1 MSQSQMTRTMMNGQ
15 PAVTQPEPEVEV
27 RVTRR
32 QFSKAYKLRILG
44 EAEQCRQA
52 GEVGALLRRE
62 GLYASHLSK
71 WRQERASGR
80 LDAGGKGTRRAK
92 ALATAQQ
99 VAALE
104 RENAQLRSQ
113 LAQAELIIKV
123 QKKLVQTFERSL
135 TLRKDGQL

>member
-1 MSQSQMTRTMMNGQ
+1 MSQTPMTKRMMNGQ
-15 PAVTQPEPEVEV
+15 QGVVRPEPEVSAKGQ
-27 RVTRR
+27 RR
-32 QFSKAYKLRILG
+32 QFSKAYKLRML
-44 EAEQCRQA
+44 AEVAQCSQP

-62 GLYASHLSK
+62 GLYGSHLSK
-71 WRQERASGR
+71 WRQEQASGR
-80 LDAGGKGTRRAK
+80 LVTSGQRPAK
-92 ALATAQQ
+92 ATASGQQ

-135 TLRKDGQL
+135 TLSKDGQS